1 MLALAPLLATGNGK
15 QKLMNSSDSQPA
27 VTSTDRR
34 FILWRQVVGLAA
46 VQGAITLTWVIYK
59 LYLPKLLTGFGF
71 PAGLAATLLIV
82 ESALAVVMEPLMGG
96 LSDRRK
102 QWVGTRFP
110 FISVGVILSSALFIA
125 IPCFAIFVKPDNVF
139 RLLLPAFVV
148 AWALA
153 MTVFRA
159 PALALLGQYA
169 AVPQLPQAASLLT
182 LAGGIIAAFGP
193 ISSEFLLSLG
203 APVTF
208 TIGSLVL
215 LAAVALLRSLH
226 SPATP
231 GENSRQ
237 PAGSTTPV
245 SLAALASIFGTG
257 IFVACGSSFLMAL
270 LPKLLK
276 IQFDAAAIKPMI
288 FAFSILLALA
298 AVPAGKIAVQLG
310 NRRGMLIGVA
320 GTALWLL
327 LLAVFL
333 PSGLPLVVSA
343 IIMVAFLSLV
353 NNGAIPFAL
362 SQVPAHRAGLGVGM
376 YFGGIGT
383 AASLLPVIF
392 GQLSE
397 ITPVSAAIKGAI
409 AFITAGVCIA
419 VTIKTQPAQSA

>member
-1 MLALAPLLATGNGK
+1 
-15 QKLMNSSDSQPA
+15 MNSSDSQPA
-27 VTSTDRR
+27 VTSADRR
-34 FILWRQVVGLAA
+34 FILWRQVLGLAA
-46 VQGAITLTWVIYK
+46 LQGAITLTWVIYK

-96 LSDRRK
+96 LSDHRK
-102 QWVGTRFP
+102 RWVGTRFP
-110 FISVGVILSSALFIA
+110 LISLGVILSSALFIA
-125 IPCFAIFVKPDNVF
+125 IPCFAIFVKPDSVF
-139 RLLLPAFVV
+139 RLLLPAFLV

-159 PALALLGQYA
+159 PALALLRQYA
-169 AVPQLPQAASLLT
+169 AVPELPQAASLLT

-215 LAAVALLRSLH
+215 LAAVAVLRSLH
-226 SPATP
+226 PPASPV
-231 GENSRQ
+231 EDNKQ
-237 PAGSTTPV
+237 EAGSTTPV
-245 SLAALASIFGTG
+245 SIAALALIFGTG
-257 IFVACGSSFLMAL
+257 IFVAWGSSFLMSL

-276 IQFDAAAIKPMI
+276 IQFDAAGIKSII

-320 GTALWLL
+320 GTALCLL
-327 LLAVFL
+327 MLAVFL
-333 PSGLPLVVSA
+333 PSGLPLIASA
-343 IIMVAFLSLV
+343 IILIAFLSLV

-362 SQVPAHRAGLGVGM
+362 SQVPAHRAGLGVGI
-376 YFGGIGT
+376 YFSGIGT
-383 AASLLPVIF
+383 AVSLFPIIF

-397 ITPVSAAIKGAI
+397 MTPVSAAIKGTIVFI
-409 AFITAGVCIA
+409 AAGVCIA
-419 VTIKTQPAQSA
+419 VTIKMQPAQSA